1 VNFIPPSTESPSGL
15 FQTWQFQPAP
25 AAPGVSY
32 AIDAGGAE
40 AEAGAQAY
48 PVWRLEL
55 PADPISAEAVLSE
68 RQEVLGASRLA
79 LEDVPARI
87 DELVLHARATGG
99 VGLSFAPQTAE
110 TLPEPEA
117 DALELLHTLELP
129 AVGLSFAAGSDERRG
144 LEQAFDQFKADMDDL
159 LRLVTHFAWVETQ
172 QEGRLIGRTV
182 VGWSGDLDTL
192 WQSGLTPEERELHR
206 NSLRQA
212 LASRNILLH
221 AIVVTVRSAAKL
233 AVLLTTPGG
242 AVLAIPVAW
251 KFIKEVLAD
260 IEKYKLITQ
269 IPV

>member
-1 VNFIPPSTESPSGL
+1 M
-15 FQTWQFQPAP
+15 
-25 AAPGVSY
+25 SY
-32 AIDAGGAE
+32 AIDVAGAE
-40 AEAGAQAY
+40 AVAQAY
-48 PVWRLEL
+48 PVWRLDL
-55 PADPISAEAVLSE
+55 PADSTSAEMVLAE
-68 RQEVLGASRLA
+68 RQEVLSASELA
-79 LEDVPARI
+79 LKDVPERI
-87 DELVLHARATGG
+87 EDLVLQARAIGG

-192 WQSGLTPEERELHR
+192 WQPGLTPEQHELHR
-206 NSLRQA
+206 SSLRQA

-221 AIVVTVRSAAKL
+221 AVVVTLRSAAKL

-242 AVLAIPVAW
+242 ALLVVPVAW
-251 KFIKEVLAD
+251 KFVKEIMAD
-260 IEKYKLITQ
+260 IEKYKLIAET
-269 IPV
+269 PL